1 METYLTSLRNLA
13 FAAAGLFLL
22 AGCAS
27 TTQIEVNREAPERAY
42 RTVNVMSGPEQ
53 AGDVSAALE
62 AALQQHGFATRINP
76 SSQDGGTLTAQ
87 FKDTWKR
94 NGVTYLKHLS
104 IELLDSD
111 TKALLVSSNWQN
123 SGVNQFQSVPEV
135 VDGLVASMLSRLPNN
150 YKPVAKATDNKLKT
164 VSLKAFDQKQ

>member
-1 METYLTSLRNLA
+1 MKTYSTLLCNLA
-13 FAAAGLFLL
+13 FTAAGLFLL

-27 TTQIEVNREAPERAY
+27 TTQIEVIRKAPERAY
-42 RTVNVMSGPEQ
+42 RMVNVISGPEQ

-62 AALQQHGFATRINP
+62 AALQQYGFVTRINP
-76 SSQDGGTLTAQ
+76 CAQDGGTLTAC

-104 IELLDSD
+104 IELLDSH

-123 SGVNQFQSVPEV
+123 SGVDQFQSVP
-135 VDGLVASMLSRLPNN
+135 GRRRLGRL
-150 YKPVAKATDNKLKT
+150 YAEALT
-164 VSLKAFDQKQ
+164 KQLQTGR